1 MNGRVDIL
9 ELVSYAAPK
18 GVKVWIWVSY
28 DSLDRQMEDSFS
40 LYEKWGV
47 AGVKTDFIERNDQR
61 GINFYYRAAETAAR
75 HHLMVDFHGST
86 TPTGLERQWPNVLG
100 YEAVCGMEQ
109 SKAGSRDNPDHRVML
124 PFTRMLAGPMDYTPG
139 GFRNVTR
146 EAFAPRGNLPLV
158 MGPRAQQ
165 LAMYVVYQAAFQM
178 VSDCPSAYAGAPEF
192 QFIKDVPTTWD
203 ETRVLDG
210 LPGDFVTIA
219 RRRGQDWFVGSMSNW
234 KPRSLDIPLPFLG
247 SGDYT
252 AEIYADAPDAAQF
265 PQHVVIEKKRVTA
278 TTHLT
283 ANLAP
288 GGGYAVR
295 IHAEE

>member
-1 MNGRVDIL
+1 VDFAAQSGFAYMLVDAGWSAGGNTLRMNGRVDIP

-146 EAFAPRGNLPLV
+146 EAFEI
-158 MGPRAQQ
+158 
-165 LAMYVVYQAAFQM
+165 
-178 VSDCPSAYAGAPEF
+178 CPS
-192 QFIKDVPTTWD
+192 
-203 ETRVLDG
+203 
-210 LPGDFVTIA
+210 
-219 RRRGQDWFVGSMSNW
+219 
-234 KPRSLDIPLPFLG
+234 
-247 SGDYT
+247 
-252 AEIYADAPDAAQF
+252 
-265 PQHVVIEKKRVTA
+265 
-278 TTHLT
+278 
-283 ANLAP
+283 
-288 GGGYAVR
+288 
-295 IHAEE
+295 